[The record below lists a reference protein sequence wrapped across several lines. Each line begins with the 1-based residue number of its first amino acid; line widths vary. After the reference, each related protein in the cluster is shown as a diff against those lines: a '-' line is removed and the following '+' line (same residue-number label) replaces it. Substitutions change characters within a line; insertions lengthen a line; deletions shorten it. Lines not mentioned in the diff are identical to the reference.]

1 MNENEGTRMSDD
13 RFREVVIAHLL
24 RELDAAGESAFATEL
39 MRRGEP
45 GHSILREIQE
55 TLGDV
60 ALVVAPAEPPPSLR
74 SRVLAG
80 IGVPVV
86 LPEVRPRRDRSPW
99 SWAAAAVLAAL
110 AVGLGL
116 WAARLADERDRLRAA
131 VDRLEDQVAA
141 ADSAAERLA
150 VLEED
155 LDLVGAPRSAVHGLV
170 GTSALPQAGA
180 RVFVDP
186 ATGRALLF
194 AYDLPVLGPDE
205 LYELWAI
212 GAEGARAAGV
222 FRPDDE
228 GHARLEI
235 PDPELLRDVQTL
247 AVTVEPAPGVEQ
259 PTGEIV
265 LSSDQS

>member
-1 MNENEGTRMSDD
+1 MNETTRMSDD
-13 RFREVVIAHLL
+13 QFQELAIAHLL
-24 RELDAAGESAFATEL
+24 RELDAAGETAFAVEL

-45 GHSILREIQE
+45 GHALLREIQE
-55 TLGDV
+55 TLGDI
-60 ALVVAPAEPPPSLR
+60 ALAVAPAEPPASLR
-74 SRVLAG
+74 GRVLAR
-80 IGVPVV
+80 IEAPVTEPEV
-86 LPEVRPRRDRSPW
+86 LPARERSLWP
-99 SWAAAAVLAAL
+99 WAAAAVLAAL

-131 VDRLEDQVAA
+131 VDRLEERVAA
-141 ADSAAERLA
+141 ADSTEERVAALQ
-150 VLEED
+150 ED
-155 LDLVGAPRSAVHGLV
+155 LDLVGAPGSAMHGLV
-170 GTSALPQAGA
+170 GTQALPQAGA

-186 ATGRALLF
+186 VTGRALLF

-212 GAEGARAAGV
+212 GAEGPRAAGV

-228 GHARLEI
+228 GRARLEI

-247 AVTVEPAPGVEQ
+247 AVTVEPSPGVEQ